1 VSAALI
7 LLAVLGVPYVALNVR
22 RLCLGR
28 RWAFTLCQAAKEW
41 EERDRA
47 KRHAAR
53 FAARASD
60 TVRELAGEEL
70 DSELHED
77 VCRDRGGK
85 VVVVAHDHKRC
96 AGAR

>member
-47 KRHAAR
+47 KRRAAR
-53 FAARASD
+53 TSAKRSD
-60 TVRELAGEEL
+60 VVEE
-70 DSELHED
+70 
-77 VCRDRGGK
+77 
-85 VVVVAHDHKRC
+85 
-96 AGAR
+96 AGAVGPRESAGSR